1 MIILSKISIYMITET
16 NELQTEQHLF
26 TERDIVLNREASSG
40 QRLLNY
46 IIDNIITNYVIGLGS
61 GFLLGAAV
69 AMISQELAYDMF
81 VTQTSFIGI
90 FGIYMI
96 VIVNYL
102 IYYTF
107 CEKVFNGVT
116 LGKLIT
122 GTKAIRQDGL
132 ALTWKDAFMRS
143 LCRLVPFEPF
153 SALGNWPWH
162 DRWTNTMVI
171 KTR

>member
-1 MIILSKISIYMITET
+1 MITET

-143 LCRLVPFEPF
+143 LSRLVPFEPF